1 MNTTNSVSTVIN
13 NTFESLNVRVV
24 MREGEPWFIA
34 KDVAEALGYTDTNQA
49 IRKNCKRSVN
59 VDLRA
64 STGRGIISAG
74 NPTVKA
80 IPESDVY
87 RLIMRSRL
95 ASAERFEEWVVEEV
109 LPSIRKNKG
118 YIAGQESVDPEALA
132 QGQRIVKAQH
142 NAFIVSRTLLT
153 STKRSKSVNEAI
165 QNALTMACLEAEMEG
180 DGEVALNVL
189 SRCTDALYRKGLIE
203 HCLKRV
209 VIGAM
214 NSNAEWR
221 RRQLA
226 LLGITEDSL
235 KAHP

>member
-1 MNTTNSVSTVIN
+1 MNNVIN

-24 MREGEPWFIA
+24 MREGEPLFIA
-34 KDVAEALGYTDTNQA
+34 KDVAEALGYKDTNDA
-49 IRKNCKRSVN
+49 VRKHCKK
-59 VDLRA
+59 
-64 STGRGIISAG
+64 AG
-74 NPTVKA
+74 NLPGKSPGNLDSRLKV

-87 RLIMRSRL
+87 RLIFRSSL
-95 ASAERFEEWVVEEV
+95 ESAERFEEWVVEEV

-132 QGQRIVKAQH
+132 QGHRIVKAQH

-153 STKRSKSVNEAI
+153 STKRSKAVNAAI

-235 KAHP
+235 KAVR